1 MHGLI
6 LASLFGIGGLLTLV
20 STIWLLV
27 LGFKEHVLWGL
38 AIFFLP
44 GAGLVYGIMR
54 WAKAQ
59 EALILGFVG
68 GMMLVAGTVLPFFVA
83 PGGV

>member
-6 LASLFGIGGLLTLV
+6 LAGLVGIGGLLSLA
-20 STIWLLV
+20 STIWLIV
-27 LGFKEHVLWGL
+27 LGFQEHVLWGL

-44 GAGLVYGIMR
+44 GAGLIYGIMR

-59 EALILGFVG
+59 EALILGIVG
-68 GMMLVAGTVLPFFVA
+68 GMMLFVGTLLPLFAPAGML
-83 PGGV
+83 